1 MIVRDIMKRA
11 VDRFGDHVALTQHG
25 RSLTFGEAWER
36 GCRMANLLSAS
47 GVRPGDRVASLE
59 DNTIPAAD
67 LLLACTIGN
76 FVRVPLYVRNATASH
91 IHMVGHTGATAY
103 IVDADHAADRDE
115 IVAACPDLKF
125 VMTRGDDY
133 EDVLAGSDPADPRP
147 KISENDYHIIRHTA
161 GTTGLSKGVA
171 FTNRRWMSVAR
182 DWLYGWPPIEPG
194 DTFLHQS
201 PISHGSG
208 YFFTPTWMAGG
219 RNYLV
224 RKLVPDE
231 VLALVERER
240 ITHMLGIPTILGILL
255 KHPDAGERDLS
266 SLKAITVSGAPIAD
280 DTIRLAYQTF
290 GDALYTSFG
299 QTEINPITFM
309 HVKEW
314 LSEVPGSN
322 PLRSCGR
329 AQHFGQMKIIDP
341 ATHEELP
348 IGQEGEIAAKADG
361 QMEAFWGD
369 PQATEE
375 RIVDGWVF
383 TGDVGKIDANGY
395 LYIMDRKNDM
405 IVSGGFNI
413 YPAEL
418 ENVILS
424 HPDVSEVAVF
434 SIPHERWG
442 EAPAAVCVV
451 DEHSTLTGDEIV
463 ELVKDRLGSYKKPAE
478 VIVRTEPLPKSAA
491 GKLLKRQ
498 LREPYWAGHDRR
510 VAGS

>member
-11 VDRFGDHVALTQHG
+11 VDRFPDQVALSEAD
-25 RSLTFGEAWER
+25 RSLTFAQAWER
-36 GCRMANLLSAS
+36 GSRMANLLRDN
-47 GVRPGDRVASLE
+47 GVQPGDRVASLE
-59 DNTIPAAD
+59 DNTIQAAD

-76 FVRVPLYVRNATASH
+76 FVRVPLYARNAVASH
-91 IHMVGHTGATAY
+91 VHMVAHTACTAL
-103 IVDADHAADRDE
+103 IVDRDHAGDLDE
-115 IVAACPDLKF
+115 IVAGCPVLKF
-125 VMTRGDDY
+125 VLVREDDY
-133 EDVLAGSDPADPRP
+133 EDVLATADPADPAP
-147 KISENDYHIIRHTA
+147 AIAEDDYHIIRHTA

-171 FTNRRWMSVAR
+171 FTNRRWMAVAR

-219 RNYLV
+219 RNYLL
-224 RKLVPDE
+224 RKLVPDQ
-231 VLALVERER
+231 VLRLVERER
-240 ITHMLGIPTILGILL
+240 ITHMLGIPTILGSLL
-255 KHPDAGERDLS
+255 KHPDAKNCDLS

-280 DTIRLAYQTF
+280 ETIRLAYEAF
-290 GDALYTSFG
+290 GNALYTGFG
-299 QTEINPITFM
+299 QTEINPVTFM

-322 PLRSCGR
+322 PLRSAGR
-329 AQHFGQMKIIDP
+329 VQYFGDLRIVDV

-348 IGQEGEIAAKADG
+348 IGEEGEIAARADG
-361 QMEAFWGD
+361 QMEGFWDD
-369 PQATEE
+369 PDSTSE
-375 RIVDGWVF
+375 RIVDGWVL
-383 TGDVGKIDANGY
+383 TGDMGRMDANGY

-424 HPDVSEVAVF
+424 HPEVREVAVF
-434 SIPHERWG
+434 SVPSERWG
-442 EAPAAVCVV
+442 ECPAAVCVV
-451 DEHSTLTGDEIV
+451 GDDASVTGAEIV
-463 ELVKDRLGSYKKPAE
+463 DLISRELGSYKKPGE
-478 VIVRTEPLPKSAA
+478 VVVTTTPLPKSAA
-491 GKLLKRQ
+491 GKILKRQ

>member
-11 VDRFGDHVALTQHG
+11 VDRFGDQVALTEAE
-25 RSLTFGEAWER
+25 RSLTFAAAWER
-36 GCRMANLLSAS
+36 GSRMANLLSAN

-59 DNTIPAAD
+59 DNTIQAAD

-91 IHMVGHTGATAY
+91 IHMVGHTNSTAL
-103 IVDADHAADRDE
+103 IVDSDHTGDLDE
-115 IVAACPDLKF
+115 VVAGCPDLKF

-133 EDVLAGSDPADPRP
+133 EDVLAASDPVDPQP
-147 KISENDYHIIRHTA
+147 KISESDYHIIRHTA
-161 GTTGLSKGVA
+161 GTTGRSKGVA

-219 RNYLV
+219 RNYLL
-224 RKLVPDE
+224 RKLVPQE
-231 VLALVERER
+231 VLELVERER
-240 ITHMLGIPTILGILL
+240 VTHMLGIPTILGILL
-255 KHPDAGERDLS
+255 KSPGAMDRDLS

-280 DTIRLAYQTF
+280 DTFRLAYQAF
-290 GDALYTSFG
+290 GDALYTGFG
-299 QTEINPITFM
+299 QTEINPVTFM

-329 AQHFGQMKIIDP
+329 VQFFGQMKIVDP

-348 IGQEGEIAAKADG
+348 PGAEGEIAAAADG
-361 QMEAFWGD
+361 QMEGFWGE
-369 PQATEE
+369 PEATAE
-375 RIVDGWVF
+375 RIVDGWVL
-383 TGDVGKIDANGY
+383 TGDVGKIDQNGY
-395 LYIMDRKNDM
+395 LYILDRKNDM

-424 HPDVSEVAVF
+424 HPDVKEVAVF
-434 SIPHERWG
+434 SIPNERWG

-451 DEHSTLTGDEIV
+451 DENSKLSGDDVV
-463 ELVKDRLGSYKKPAE
+463 ELVKAQLGSYKKPAE
-478 VIVRTEPLPKSAA
+478 VVVRSEPLPKSAA